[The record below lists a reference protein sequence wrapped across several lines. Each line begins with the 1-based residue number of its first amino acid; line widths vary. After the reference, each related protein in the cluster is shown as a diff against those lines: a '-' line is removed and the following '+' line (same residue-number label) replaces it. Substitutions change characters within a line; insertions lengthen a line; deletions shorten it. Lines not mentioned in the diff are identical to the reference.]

1 MKDIFPIYLN
11 KEDVFYLRIFTFI
24 YRTCDFREFILSNNN
39 QILTDVPQIWK
50 QKPKNRKQ
58 KQKTKK
64 KIVRS
69 GIWTHA
75 LFRGPELESGALD
88 HSAILTA
95 VAL

>member
-1 MKDIFPIYLN
+1 MKDISSLVFPIYLN

-64 KIVRS
+64 KKLSEVGFEPTPS
-69 GIWTHA
+69 FEDQNLSLA
-75 LFRGPELESGALD
+75 P
-88 HSAILTA
+88 
-95 VAL
+95 

>member
-1 MKDIFPIYLN
+1 MKDISSLVFPIYHN

-64 KIVRS
+64 KNCQKWDLNPRPLS
-69 GIWTHA
+69 RT
-75 LFRGPELESGALD
+75 R
-88 HSAILTA
+88 T
-95 VAL
+95 